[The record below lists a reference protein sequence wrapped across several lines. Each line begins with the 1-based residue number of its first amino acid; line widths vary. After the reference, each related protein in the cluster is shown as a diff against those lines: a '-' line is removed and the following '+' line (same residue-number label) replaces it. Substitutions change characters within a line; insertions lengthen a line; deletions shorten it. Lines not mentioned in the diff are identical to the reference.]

1 MVNAVRESIKF
12 IRFNKSKVLSHFI
25 FVPFEVLNNCAQ
37 LGSSIAH
44 VVSKHFGEDGKAIR
58 GKWKKLYPWQSFPK
72 IEILFADVVCGT

>member
-1 MVNAVRESIKF
+1 MNG
-12 IRFNKSKVLSHFI
+12 LSLHFAI
-25 FVPFEVLNNCAQ
+25 PYNQ